1 LDVEEDG
8 SHALLTLLFGEA
20 ASSIDSDGTE
30 QSRELSNSEEI
41 ARFQATEKCREDRP
55 PVSADGRGR
64 RRRIRPGCAGNWPGL
79 GVAAPLVAEPRRP
92 GRRSRMAF
100 EGAAGRRGP
109 GCTRV

>member
-55 PVSADGRGR
+55 PVSADGLYQTRTGVVAGDGYALDVPEIGRGLASQLR
-64 RRRIRPGCAGNWPGL
+64 
-79 GVAAPLVAEPRRP
+79 
-92 GRRSRMAF
+92 
-100 EGAAGRRGP
+100 
-109 GCTRV
+109 